1 MAFEISTPR
10 IALGAVYTLLFGV
23 LIGLQNYIS
32 TKVRSQQSNASVLH
46 EKTPAFSD
54 RVSLYDQFKKRCD
67 MTVIVS
73 CIAFLYFV
81 VFSFKTTQ
89 LDFVTSMTQMAVL
102 LGTFI
107 FFFSIKILS
116 YSKQSDSQYGTNLRS
131 VAVANLTLTGA
142 ILVLSIGLVL
152 RYGNIKEW
160 NLFKRVLYPDWIG
173 QIKTKLRG
181 KST

>member
-1 MAFEISTPR
+1 MAFVISAPR
-10 IALGAVYTLLFGV
+10 IALGAIYALLFGV

-46 EKTPAFSD
+46 EKTPVFSD

-67 MTVIVS
+67 WTVIIS
-73 CIAFLYFV
+73 CIAFLYFI

-89 LDFVTSMTQMAVL
+89 VDFVTSMTQIAVL

-116 YSKQSDSQYGTNLRS
+116 YSKQSDNRYGTNLRS
-131 VAVANLTLTGA
+131 VAVANLTLTGV
-142 ILVLSIGLVL
+142 IVILSIGLVL

-160 NLFKRVLYPDWIG
+160 NLFKRVLNPDWIG
-173 QIKTKLRG
+173 RIKTKVTG
-181 KST
+181 K

>member
-1 MAFEISTPR
+1 MVFEISAPR

-23 LIGLQNYIS
+23 LIGLQLQIG
-32 TKVRSQQSNASVLH
+32 TKVRSQKLNASVLQ

-54 RVSLYDQFKKRCD
+54 RFSFYDSFYDRCG
-67 MTVIVS
+67 MTVIIS
-73 CIAFLYFV
+73 CIAFLYFI

-89 LDFVTSMTQMAVL
+89 VDFVTSMTQIAAI

-116 YSKQSDSQYGTNLRS
+116 YSKQSDNQYGTNLRS
-131 VAVANLTLTGA
+131 VAVANLILTGA

-152 RYGNIKEW
+152 QYGNIKEW
-160 NLFKRVLYPDWIG
+160 NIFRRILYPNWIG
-173 QIKTKLRG
+173 QIKTKVTG
-181 KST
+181 K

>member
-1 MAFEISTPR
+1 MAFVVSMPR
-10 IALGAVYTLLFGV
+10 IALGSVYALLFGV

-32 TKVRSQQSNASVLH
+32 TKVRSQLSNASVLH

-67 MTVIVS
+67 WTVIVS
-73 CIAFLYFV
+73 CIAFLCFI

-89 LDFVTSMTQMAVL
+89 LDFVTAMTQFAVV

-107 FFFSIKILS
+107 FFFSIKLLS
-116 YSKQSDSQYGTNLRS
+116 YAKQSDLRYGTNLMKS
-131 VAVANLTLTGA
+131 AIINLSLTGA
-142 ILVLSIGLVL
+142 ILALSIGLVL

-160 NLFKRVLYPDWIG
+160 NVLKIILNPGIVLEKL
-173 QIKTKLRG
+173 KTKFVR
-181 KST
+181 K

>member
-1 MAFEISTPR
+1 MAFVISAPR
-10 IALGAVYTLLFGV
+10 IALGALYTLLFGTLIV
-23 LIGLQNYIS
+23 LQLQIG
-32 TKVRSQQSNASVLH
+32 TKVRSHRSNASVLQ

-54 RVSLYDQFKKRCD
+54 RVSFYESFYDRCG

-73 CIAFLYFV
+73 CIAFLCFV

-89 LDFVTSMTQMAVL
+89 VDFVTSMTQIAVL

-116 YSKQSDSQYGTNLRS
+116 YSKESDNQYGTNLRS
-131 VAVANLTLTGA
+131 VAVVNLTLSGF

-160 NLFKRVLYPDWIG
+160 NLFKRVLNPNWIG
-173 QIKTKLRG
+173 RLKTKLKG
-181 KST
+181 N